1 MLALDKLTEGFDFC
15 YVYGIRKAISK
26 VVISKPSELT

>member
-15 YVYGIRKAISK
+15 YVYGIGKAILK
-26 VVISKPSELT
+26 VVISYSKN